1 MEGDAGASVAVRGE
15 RQAAV
20 SDRETRRACSLQ
32 EQIRTGRLDPGDVAS
47 GRAYAPPP
55 VASFELLVAQV
66 DPGAFGC
73 HAEQSSE
80 ASVCRVEAEG
90 EASLHVRWDR
100 RSGSGIRGRSL
111 VASTSRMP
119 VTLQSRPAH

>member
-1 MEGDAGASVAVRGE
+1 MEGDAGASVAIRGE
-15 RQAAV
+15 GQAAV
-20 SDRETRRACSLQ
+20 TDRQTCRACSLQ
-32 EQIRTGRLDPGDVAS
+32 EQIRTGRLDPGDVAP

-80 ASVCRVEAEG
+80 ASVGGVEAEG
-90 EASLHVRWDR
+90 EASRHVRSDR
-100 RSGSGIRGRSL
+100 GSGFGYPGMIS
-111 VASTSRMP
+111 
-119 VTLQSRPAH
+119 